1 MGKEQP
7 LPDPST
13 WTLEQMQNFIAST
26 SGKLLETARV
36 LAQGH
41 AYARDRPGEDRRR
54 WAKLSLLANRGL
66 LDGTETSRVRVAQQ
80 EFMLRMWVIEQLGP
94 DDTDP
99 DWNPEA
105 LAVDTL
111 AALTLT
117 PARAAALADG
127 WRDLPVGDILV
138 LRWQKNLT
146 AHLEWLVGHLAP
158 GPVREA
164 LVTWAE
170 TRRLLP

>member
-13 WTLEQMQNFIAST
+13 WTLEQMQSFIAST
-26 SGKLLETARV
+26 SGKLLETACV

-41 AYARDRPGEDRRR
+41 AYACDRPGEDRRR
-54 WAKLSLLANRGL
+54 WAKLSLLGNRGL

-111 AALTLT
+111 AAL
-117 PARAAALADG
+117 R
-127 WRDLPVGDILV
+127 
-138 LRWQKNLT
+138 
-146 AHLEWLVGHLAP
+146 
-158 GPVREA
+158 
-164 LVTWAE
+164 
-170 TRRLLP
+170 